1 MRKGTEFWLRVTI
14 VVFLGILL
22 FFAPVVVFPFGISL
36 FLAILLNP
44 LAKFIQKNIL
54 KLKIKWFPYDFSI
67 IISFIVFITI
77 VYSIGVHIFVPFINE
92 LRAFIKSVPDT
103 LNALQQLMMSLE
115 KNYSLRLLPP
125 EVKTVIA
132 RVIQNI
138 GEYTLKLAQFSIS
151 AVFSVAS
158 TLLELIVV
166 PFITFY
172 FM

>member
-1 MRKGTEFWLRVTI
+1 
-14 VVFLGILL
+14 
-22 FFAPVVVFPFGISL
+22 
-36 FLAILLNP
+36 
-44 LAKFIQKNIL
+44 
-54 KLKIKWFPYDFSI
+54 
-67 IISFIVFITI
+67 
-77 VYSIGVHIFVPFINE
+77 
-92 LRAFIKSVPDT
+92 
-103 LNALQQLMMSLE
+103 MMSVE
-115 KNYSLRLLPP
+115 KNYSLSLLPP

-172 FM
+172 FMKKR